1 MLPFTP
7 PLRRYQP
14 GLSRSERYSHVW
26 HTAGTQDMPAEQ
38 TYLWPSKPGR
48 CHVLKASLCSPPLR
62 PLTSTQPFKVHLGCH
77 HAISPAV
84 PLASLWGSDVSPAEN
99 TVGWWG
105 IVEVTLSS
113 GLGVLASSPPPS
125 RACLGTLA
133 GHFPFLSPILL
144 PPEGADWTSPSPS
157 SLLASTVYDSLSHSP
172 AQLCPTPDTV
182 PQ

>member
-113 GLGVLASSPPPS
+113 GLAV
-125 RACLGTLA
+125 
-133 GHFPFLSPILL
+133 FFFLMLTISILFRL
-144 PPEGADWTSPSPS
+144 
-157 SLLASTVYDSLSHSP
+157 LSHHHCRLM
-172 AQLCPTPDTV
+172 QLQQRPLVGFIEDKANPREVDFKA
-182 PQ
+182 